1 MRQHGPRLVS
11 RNFTRFPPHPAH
23 TAAMRKRV
31 YIALAVL
38 LVILAGVSAWQGLSL
53 REPLYQGKPL
63 SSWLQAYRLHGLAG
77 VETWQVRTEQQ
88 MADEAVRKAG
98 TNALPTLLRMLRAN
112 DSALK
117 VKLMRLA
124 QRQHFVRVKY
134 TPAEELNYQ
143 ASCAFGVLRGKG
155 QSAVPALMEIADK
168 NISHDSQWYAITA
181 LAFVGM
187 SAKEVIP
194 SLSRWA
200 TDADSRVR
208 LYAVNALGEIR
219 AEPDRVVPVLTKAL
233 RDLDSGVQTDAA
245 VALGKFGSNAKLAAP
260 ALVGLLNA
268 QSNSENSRV
277 ITDALKAIDPDAA
290 AKAGVE

>member
-1 MRQHGPRLVS
+1 MH
-11 RNFTRFPPHPAH
+11 
-23 TAAMRKRV
+23 KRV
-31 YIALAVL
+31 QIALVVL
-38 LVILAGVSAWQGLSL
+38 LVILAGVSVWQGLRE
-53 REPLYQGKPL
+53 REPLYEGKRL
-63 SSWLQAYRLHGLAG
+63 SSWLQAYRLCGLAG
-77 VETWQVRTEQQ
+77 VETWQVRAEQQ

-98 TNALPTLLRMLRAN
+98 TNALPTLLRMLRAK

-117 VKLMRLA
+117 VKLMGLA
-124 QRQHFVRVKY
+124 QRQHFIRITY

-143 ASCAFGVLRGKG
+143 ASCAFGVLRAKG

-200 TDADSRVR
+200 IDADSRVR

-219 AEPDRVVPVLTKAL
+219 AEPDRVVPILTNAL
-233 RDLDSGVQTDAA
+233 RDPDSGVQTHAA
-245 VALGKFGSNAKLAAP
+245 MALGKFGPNAKLAVP
-260 ALVGLLNA
+260 ALVEYLNA
-268 QSNSENSRV
+268 QDSRTDRSDF
-277 ITDALKAIDPDAA
+277 TDALKAIDPEAA
-290 AKAGVE
+290 AKAGVK